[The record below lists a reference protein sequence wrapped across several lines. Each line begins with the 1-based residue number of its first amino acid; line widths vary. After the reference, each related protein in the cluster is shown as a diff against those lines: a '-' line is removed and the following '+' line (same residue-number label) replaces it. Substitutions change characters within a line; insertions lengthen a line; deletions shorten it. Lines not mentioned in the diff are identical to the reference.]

1 MLNLIEGTCVVAVIA
16 SVGAPLC
23 YAVATL
29 DGLQH
34 KTMYPLF
41 RFIRHNGRLSSTQTP
56 SSQQSSH
63 GIGLDAVPY

>member
-1 MLNLIEGTCVVAVIA
+1 MLNLIEWACVFGVIA
-16 SVGAPLC
+16 SVGAPLF

-41 RFIRHNGRLSSTQTP
+41 RFIQHNGRLSSTEAP
-56 SSQQSSH
+56 SSQQ
-63 GIGLDAVPY
+63 P

>member
-1 MLNLIEGTCVVAVIA
+1 MRNLIESMCVFGVTA
-16 SVGAPLC
+16 SVGAPLF

-41 RFIRHNGRLSSTQTP
+41 RFIDHNGRLSSTEAP
-56 SSQQSSH
+56 S
-63 GIGLDAVPY
+63 P

>member
-1 MLNLIEGTCVVAVIA
+1 MLNLIEWTYVLGVIGLVGT
-16 SVGAPLC
+16 PLF

-41 RFIRHNGRLSSTQTP
+41 RFIRHNGRLSSTEVPP
-56 SSQQSSH
+56 S
-63 GIGLDAVPY
+63 

>member
-1 MLNLIEGTCVVAVIA
+1 MLNLVEWMCVFGVIA
-16 SVGAPLC
+16 SVGAPLF

-41 RFIRHNGRLSSTQTP
+41 RFIQHNGRLSSTEAP
-56 SSQQSSH
+56 SS
-63 GIGLDAVPY
+63 